1 MERLV
6 VSKELFFC
14 PRPLEMFSRVL
25 GNQWL
30 VQKQD
35 KGTAINIPLL
45 PNPAEK
51 MARLTCMCLHNFFL
65 LSVTLNPF
73 LSSGGRKTQGFEGPI
88 QRAGWQSILSKL
100 YH

>member
-1 MERLV
+1 MERLAD
-6 VSKELFFC
+6 SKELFFC

-35 KGTAINIPLL
+35 KGTVINIRLL

-51 MARLTCMCLHNFFL
+51 MARLTYMWLHKFFL
-65 LSVTLNPF
+65 LSVTLNLF
-73 LSSGGRKTQGFEGPI
+73 LS
-88 QRAGWQSILSKL
+88 
-100 YH
+100 